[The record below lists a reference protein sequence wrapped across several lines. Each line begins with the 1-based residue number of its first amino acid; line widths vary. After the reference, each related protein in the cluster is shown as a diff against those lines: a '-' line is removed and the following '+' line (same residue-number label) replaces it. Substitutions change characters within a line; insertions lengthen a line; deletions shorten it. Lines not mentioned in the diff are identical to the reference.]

1 MFFNTAISAICIR
14 GIIGRGECAFQAMF
28 YTLQYAF
35 AVTSRGGFI
44 LGLPSIPV
52 EKAKKEGRGTCRRNL
67 RITEE
72 PRDI

>member
-1 MFFNTAISAICIR
+1 MF
-14 GIIGRGECAFQAMF
+14 EAMD
-28 YTLQYAF
+28 YALLYAF
-35 AVTSRGGFI
+35 AVISGGGFI